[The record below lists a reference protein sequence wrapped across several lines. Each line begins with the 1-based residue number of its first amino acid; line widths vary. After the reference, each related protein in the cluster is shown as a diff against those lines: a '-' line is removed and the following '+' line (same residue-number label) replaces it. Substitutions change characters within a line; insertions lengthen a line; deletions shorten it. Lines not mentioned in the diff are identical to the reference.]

1 MNNKSSTF
9 SQKIRL
15 IILLAIVFV
24 LSTAIALILT
34 FSALQDSKKAT
45 GTITFDLADYN
56 VNFVNLAAGGINEQ
70 KNIAPGIS
78 VALQEIKLLNTSTEG
93 TGTEAGLRG
102 VYIKLSPTAIKIGDT
117 SYKITS
123 VTSTSDGTGITLN
136 AGASESYVPCPLD
149 ITLKA
154 ETGLTG
160 ITWGVKSGA
169 IYLMKGNAEAQLP
182 FTSKNAA
189 DTDKS
194 YAHIYTEV
202 KGKIVNR
209 VYGGFNPTG
218 NMPTGGVSGIWF
230 ENKDQGKK
238 VTIEYKAY
246 WGINETE
253 LNNAAN
259 ATTP

>member
-9 SQKIRL
+9 YQKIRL
-15 IILLAIVFV
+15 VILLAIVFV

-56 VNFVNLAAGGINEQ
+56 VNFVNLATGFNEQ

-93 TGTEAGLRG
+93 TGTEAGLGG
-102 VYIKLSPTAIKIGDT
+102 VYIKLSPEKIIIGDT
-117 SYKITS
+117 TYNITS
-123 VTSTSDGTGITLN
+123 VTNDGGEIKLN
-136 AGASESYVPCPLD
+136 AGVSELYAICPLD
-149 ITLKA
+149 ITLKTN
-154 ETGLTG
+154 TGLTG

-202 KGKIVNR
+202 KGKTAATKVA
-209 VYGGFNPTG
+209 YGGFNPTDAI
-218 NMPTGGVSGIWF
+218 GVLF
-230 ENKDQGKK
+230 KNEDQGKT

-246 WGINETE
+246 WGITLDD
-253 LNNAAN
+253 LNIAASN
-259 ATTP
+259 TTTP